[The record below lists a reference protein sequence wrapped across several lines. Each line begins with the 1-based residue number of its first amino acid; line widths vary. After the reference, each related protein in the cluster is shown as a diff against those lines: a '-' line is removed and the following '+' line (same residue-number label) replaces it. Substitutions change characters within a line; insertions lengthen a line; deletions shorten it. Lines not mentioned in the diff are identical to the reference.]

1 MVSQECNRL
10 VPMIRF
16 VACATVFLSCA
27 AWGQSPSFDAA
38 SLKPAGPR
46 VPGPG
51 GGLTGGPGTPDPGR
65 ISGARIPLSVLLG
78 VAYGLTNDQI
88 FGPNWLYDFSDP
100 HVFAIT
106 ATMPP
111 GTTKEQFQLMLQ
123 NLLKERFHLTLHHES
138 RDFPGYDL
146 VLSGGAMKLKEWD
159 PNSPP
164 PPTDVRADADGFP
177 VLPLGSNSRTSIG
190 MRMAEGG
197 GAPTATLTSASYRE
211 TMAEFA
217 TGLGFL
223 IRSATGGTSGSP
235 APRVTD
241 KTGLTG
247 IYEFHLRYATA
258 TISATPAPAEAQDPA
273 LSGDTLFNALS
284 GQLGL
289 KLQKAK
295 SVPVDVIVID
305 HADPVPAEN

>member
-1 MVSQECNRL
+1 
-10 VPMIRF
+10 MIRF
-16 VACATVFLSCA
+16 VACAMVFLSYA

-46 VPGPG
+46 VPGQGG
-51 GGLTGGPGTPDPGR
+51 GGLAGGPGTADPGR
-65 ISGARIPLSVLLG
+65 ISGARVPLGVLVG
-78 VAYGLTNDQI
+78 VAYGVNNDQLS
-88 FGPNWLYDFSDP
+88 GPAWLYDFSDP

-106 ATMPP
+106 ATMPSD
-111 GTTKEQFQLMLQ
+111 TTKEQYQLMLQ
-123 NLLKERFHLTLHHES
+123 NLLKQRFHLTLHHEN

-146 VLSGGAMKLKEWD
+146 ALSGGAMKLKEWD

-164 PPTDVRADADGFP
+164 PPTDVRADANGFP
-177 VLPLGSNSRTSIG
+177 ILPPGVKSRASIG

-197 GAPTATLTSASYRE
+197 GTPTATLSSASYRE

-223 IRSATGGTSGSP
+223 IRTASGGTSGSP

-258 TISATPAPAEAQDPA
+258 NMSATPAPAEADDPA
-273 LSGDTLFNALS
+273 LGGETLFNALS
-284 GQLGL
+284 SQLGL

-295 SVPVDVIVID
+295 SVPVDVIVVD

>member
-1 MVSQECNRL
+1 MLLPKSPRA
-10 VPMIRF
+10 II
-16 VACATVFLSCA
+16 CALILGSCA
-27 AWGQSPSFDAA
+27 AFAQPSFDAA

-51 GGLTGGPGTPDPGR
+51 GGLTGGPGTADPGR
-65 ISGARIPLSVLLG
+65 ISGSRIPLGVLLG
-78 VAYGLTNDQI
+78 VAYGVNNDQI
-88 FGPNWLYDFSDP
+88 SGPGWLYDFSDS
-100 HVFAIT
+100 HVVAIT
-106 ATMPP
+106 ATMPSD
-111 GTTKEQFQLMLQ
+111 TTREQYQLMLQ
-123 NLLKERFHLTLHHES
+123 NLLKERFHLTLHHEN

-146 VLSGGAMKLKEWD
+146 VLSGGGTKLKEWD

-164 PPTDVRADADGFP
+164 PPANIRADADGFP
-177 VLPLGSNSRTSIG
+177 ILPLGSKSRASIG

-197 GAPTATLTSASYRE
+197 GTPTATLTTASYRE

-223 IRSATGGTSGSP
+223 IRSASGGTSGSP

-258 TISATPAPAEAQDPA
+258 NMSAAPTADDDAGLGGE
-273 LSGDTLFNALS
+273 TLFNALS
-284 GQLGL
+284 SQLGL

-305 HADPVPAEN
+305 HADAVPADN

>member
-1 MVSQECNRL
+1 
-10 VPMIRF
+10 MIRS
-16 VACATVFLSCA
+16 VACTMFFLCYS

-38 SLKPAGPR
+38 SLKLAGPR

-65 ISGARIPLSVLLG
+65 ISGNRVPLGVLLG
-78 VAYGLTNDQI
+78 VAYGVNNDQLS
-88 FGPNWLYDFSDP
+88 GPGWLYDFSDP
-100 HVFAIT
+100 HVFAIS

-111 GTTKEQFQLMLQ
+111 DTTKEQYQLMLQ
-123 NLLKERFHLTLHHES
+123 NLLKERFHITLHHES

-164 PPTDVRADADGFP
+164 PPTDIRSDAMGFP
-177 VLPLGSNSRTSIG
+177 ILPLGSKSRASIG
-190 MRMAEGG
+190 MRMAEG
-197 GAPTATLTSASYRE
+197 GAPTATLTSAAYRE

-217 TGLGFL
+217 MGLGFL
-223 IRSATGGTSGSP
+223 IRSASGGASGAP

-247 IYEFHLRYATA
+247 IYEFHLRHATPNMSATA
-258 TISATPAPAEAQDPA
+258 TPAEADDPA
-273 LSGDTLFNALS
+273 LGGQTLFNALS
-284 GQLGL
+284 SQLGL